1 MGIIG
6 PLLSNVQKAMEAV
19 WFEASGV
26 SAPPPLLSGVARRN
40 QELSP
45 RRLESF
51 SPLPPQ
57 LLFDFTSHCIAFH

>member
-1 MGIIG
+1 
-6 PLLSNVQKAMEAV
+6 MEAV